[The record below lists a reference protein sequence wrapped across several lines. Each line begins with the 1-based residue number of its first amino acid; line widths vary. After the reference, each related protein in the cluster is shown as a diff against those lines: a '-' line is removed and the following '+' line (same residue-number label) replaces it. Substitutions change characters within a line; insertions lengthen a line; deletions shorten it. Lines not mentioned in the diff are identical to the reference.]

1 MNCYSSLLKKQI
13 KNPLRNQ
20 KSPHMNRESSILS
33 FDWLQKQKSQNNH
46 RRRNCFRKSLAG
58 GRQKAQNTWNIANDL
73 PMFCKI
79 GSGFVLLKGQTG
91 SCFMYEPQARLF
103 KPRPLSWLCQRV
115 TDCFLSTPQP
125 YFSPL
130 LFLARQNTAPKQ
142 SRAKNNADFF
152 DPIFATSWSISEK
165 ITSKKFKSV
174 KSCGLGPGGS
184 TGNSIIRS

>member
-1 MNCYSSLLKKQI
+1 MNYYSSLLKKQI
-13 KNPLRNQ
+13 KNPLGT
-20 KSPHMNRESSILS
+20 KSRLICTENRAFCRSI
-33 FDWLQKQKSQNNH
+33 DYKNKKVKTTH

-91 SCFMYEPQARLF
+91 SCFMYESQARLF

-152 DPIFATSWSISEK
+152 DPVFATS
-165 ITSKKFKSV
+165 
-174 KSCGLGPGGS
+174 
-184 TGNSIIRS
+184 